1 MKSQLWLTSG
11 IGLLFLLL
19 IDILYSLTYV
29 NINANI
35 QGRGPVAWGD
45 FDNDGDLDLIRLPYL
60 SRNDGNDLFTQ
71 TPIILPNSSTV
82 DFGDYN
88 NDGFLDILINR
99 SSPEVFRNNGD
110 GNFTNLNE
118 VAFYDALGVSDSAVS
133 VLGDDQLR
141 KIAQE
146 IAKSVRNN
154 VKIDWAIRENVRA
167 EMCVI
172 VKRILRKYGYPPD
185 KQAQATELVLEQ
197 AELICRAEDEDM
209 L

>member
-1 MKSQLWLTSG
+1 MKSHLWLISG
-11 IGLLFLLL
+11 IGLLFMLL

-29 NINANI
+29 NINATI

-118 VAFYDALGVSDSAVS
+118 VAFYDALGDNDSAVA

-167 EMCVI
+167 EMRVI

-185 KQAQATELVLEQ
+185 KQAQATELVPEQ
-197 AELICRAEDEDM
+197 AELICRAEDET
-209 L
+209 

>member
-1 MKSQLWLTSG
+1 MKSQLWLTVG

-19 IDILYSLTYV
+19 IDILYSVTYV

-35 QGRGPVAWGD
+35 QGSGPVAWGD
-45 FDNDGDLDLIRLPYL
+45 FDNDGNLDLMRLTYL
-60 SRNDGNDLFTQ
+60 SRNDGNDLLTK
-71 TPIILPNSSTV
+71 TPISPPNGSAV

-88 NDGFLDILINR
+88 NEGFLDILINR

-167 EMCVI
+167 EMRVI

-185 KQAQATELVLEQ
+185 KQAQATDLVIEQ
-197 AELICRAEDEDM
+197 AELICRAEDET
-209 L
+209 

>member
-29 NINANI
+29 NINATI

-118 VAFYDALGVSDSAVS
+118 VAFYDALGVSDSVVS

-146 IAKSVRNN
+146 IAKAVRNN

-167 EMCVI
+167 EMRVI

-197 AELICRAEDEDM
+197 AELICRAEDET
-209 L
+209 